1 MSWESA
7 YCIHTCSAAQFGGA
21 GLLFH
26 PTVRRGAAARLAKRG
41 EEEESRP
48 SVPVQIRRKNN
59 FPLEEEKSWTIGT
72 WFFFGQKNC
81 PRAKMRPSSSLLL
94 PLLLLLLDCPRLS
107 AGWRR
112 SNSARKRLRQ
122 KEAAS
127 NITIESSGEDEE
139 REGKREF
146 WTNCCFVALFQPR
159 VISLPSVFSLFNVV
173 QFKNSPCASTITA
186 SVG

>member
-1 MSWESA
+1 MLRTFWWRRPGS
-7 YCIHTCSAAQFGGA
+7 
-21 GLLFH
+21 FH
-26 PTVRRGAAARLAKRG
+26 PTVRRAADARLAIPHRK
-41 EEEESRP
+41 EEKIEGRAA

-59 FPLEEEKSWTIGT
+59 FPLEEEKSWTI
-72 WFFFGQKNC
+72 WNSDFFGQKNC
-81 PRAKMRPSSSLLL
+81 RSAKMRPISSSLLPL
-94 PLLLLLLDCPRLS
+94 LIPLLLLLLDCPRLS

-112 SNSARKRLRQ
+112 SNSARKRLKQ
-122 KEAAS
+122 KEAAL